1 MTSIPVLQPAF
12 YFFSALLIISSCLV
26 VLLRDLV
33 KSALFLVLCFFAA
46 AVLWM
51 ILQAEF
57 LSLVLIF
64 VYVGAVMTLFLFVVM
79 MLAVDQVK
87 LQRVGF
93 YRFLPVAL
101 FVLIFMLGVMVYALN
116 AHHFLAGST
125 ALTMEPANYD
135 NVGMIGQLLYSDYIY
150 PVEIVAAILLVAM
163 ISAIV
168 LGFFGTK
175 KEARYQKVADQQ
187 QVSKAS
193 RLRIINDKDRA

>member
-1 MTSIPVLQPAF
+1 MTTIPVLQIVF
-12 YFFSALLIISSCLV
+12 YFFSAILIISSSLV

-33 KSALFLVLCFFAA
+33 KSVLFLVLSFFAA

-87 LQRVGF
+87 QKRASY
-93 YRFLPVAL
+93 YRFLPIAL
-101 FVLIFMLGVMVYALN
+101 FILIFVLGIMVYALN
-116 AHHFLAGST
+116 PHHFLSGKAILPMQPEG
-125 ALTMEPANYD
+125 YD
-135 NVGMIGQLLYSDYIY
+135 NVGMIGLLLYSDYIY

-163 ISAIV
+163 VSAIV

-175 KEARYQKVADQQ
+175 KDARYQDMAQQ
-187 QVSKAS
+187 QQASKAN
-193 RLRIINDKDRA
+193 RLRMISDKDRS

>member
-1 MTSIPVLQPAF
+1 MTIPVLQIIF
-12 YFFSALLIISSCLV
+12 YFFSALLVISSCLV
-26 VLLRDLV
+26 VVLRDLV

-87 LQRVGF
+87 MKRASF
-93 YRFLPVAL
+93 YRFLPFAL
-101 FVLIFMLGVMVYALN
+101 LILVLMLAIMVYALN
-116 AHHFLAGST
+116 PYHFLSGSD
-125 ALTMEPANYD
+125 ALPMQAANYD
-135 NVGMIGQLLYSDYIY
+135 NVGMMGELLYSDYIY
-150 PVEIVAAILLVAM
+150 PVEIVSAILLVAM

-175 KEARYQKVADQQ
+175 KNARYQKISDQLQ
-187 QVSKAS
+187 ANKHD
-193 RLRIINDKDRA
+193 RLKVIKDEDRK

>member
-1 MTSIPVLQPAF
+1 MTSIPVLQWAF

-87 LQRVGF
+87 LKRAGF
-93 YRFLPVAL
+93 YRFLPIAL
-101 FVLIFMLGVMVYALN
+101 LVLIFMLGIMVYALN
-116 AHHFLAGST
+116 PHHFLSGQT
-125 ALTMEPANYD
+125 ALTMQPANYD

-163 ISAIV
+163 VSAIV

-175 KEARYQKVADQQ
+175 KDARYQSVAEQQ
-187 QVSKAS
+187 RASKAS
-193 RLRIINDKDRA
+193 RLRIINDKDRL

>member
-1 MTSIPVLQPAF
+1 MTIPVLQIIF
-12 YFFSALLIISSCLV
+12 YFFSALLVIYSCLV
-26 VLLRDLV
+26 VILRDLV

-87 LQRVGF
+87 MKRASF
-93 YRFLPVAL
+93 YRFLPFAL
-101 FVLIFMLGVMVYALN
+101 LILVLMLAIMVYALN
-116 AHHFLAGST
+116 PYDFLSGSD
-125 ALTMEPANYD
+125 ALPMQAANYD
-135 NVGMIGQLLYSDYIY
+135 NVGMMGQLLYSDYIY
-150 PVEIVAAILLVAM
+150 PVEIVSAILLVAM
-163 ISAIV
+163 VSAIV

-175 KEARYQKVADQQ
+175 KNARYQKISDQLQ
-187 QVSKAS
+187 ANKQD
-193 RLRIINDKDRA
+193 RLKVIKDEDRK

>member
-1 MTSIPVLQPAF
+1 MTSIPVLQLAF
-12 YFFSALLIISSCLV
+12 YFFSALLIVSSCLV

-101 FVLIFMLGVMVYALN
+101 LVLIFMLGIMVYALN
-116 AHHFLAGST
+116 AHHFLAGNT

-187 QVSKAS
+187 RVSKAS

>member
-1 MTSIPVLQPAF
+1 MTSIPVLQLAF
-12 YFFSALLIISSCLV
+12 YFFSALLIVSSCLV

-87 LQRVGF
+87 LQRAGF

-101 FVLIFMLGVMVYALN
+101 FVLIFMLGIMVYSLN
-116 AHHFLAGST
+116 THHFLAGNA
-125 ALTMEPANYD
+125 ALTMEPESYD

-187 QVSKAS
+187 RVTKAS
-193 RLRIINDKDRA
+193 RLRIINDKDHT

>member
-1 MTSIPVLQPAF
+1 MTSIPVLQLAF
-12 YFFSALLIISSCLV
+12 YFFSALLIVSSCLV

-87 LQRVGF
+87 LQQAGF

-101 FVLIFMLGVMVYALN
+101 FVLIFMLGIMVYSLN
-116 AHHFLAGST
+116 AHHFLAGNA
-125 ALTMEPANYD
+125 ALTMEPESYD

-187 QVSKAS
+187 RVTKAS
-193 RLRIINDKDRA
+193 RLRIINDKDHT

>member
-1 MTSIPVLQPAF
+1 MTSIPVLQLAF
-12 YFFSALLIISSCLV
+12 YFFSALLIVSSCLV

-87 LQRVGF
+87 LQRAGF

-101 FVLIFMLGVMVYALN
+101 FVLIFMLGIMVYSLN
-116 AHHFLAGST
+116 AHHFLAGNA
-125 ALTMEPANYD
+125 ALTMEPESYD

-187 QVSKAS
+187 RVTKAS
-193 RLRIINDKDRA
+193 RLRIINDKDHT

>member
-1 MTSIPVLQPAF
+1 MTIPVLQIIF
-12 YFFSALLIISSCLV
+12 YFFSALLVISSCLV
-26 VLLRDLV
+26 VILRDLV

-87 LQRVGF
+87 MKRASF
-93 YRFLPVAL
+93 YRFLPFAML
-101 FVLIFMLGVMVYALN
+101 ILVLMLAIMVYALN
-116 AHHFLAGST
+116 PHHFLSGNT
-125 ALTMEPANYD
+125 ALPMQAANYD
-135 NVGMIGQLLYSDYIY
+135 NVEMMGELLYSDYIY
-150 PVEIVAAILLVAM
+150 PVEIVSAILLVAM

-175 KEARYQKVADQQ
+175 KNARYQKISDQLQ
-187 QVSKAS
+187 ANKQD
-193 RLRIINDKDRA
+193 RLKVIKDEDRK

>member
-1 MTSIPVLQPAF
+1 MTSIPVLQLAF
-12 YFFSALLIISSCLV
+12 YFFSALLIVSSCLV

-101 FVLIFMLGVMVYALN
+101 IVLICMLGIMVYALN
-116 AHHFLAGST
+116 AHHFLAGNT
-125 ALTMEPANYD
+125 ALTMEPESYD

-187 QVSKAS
+187 RVSKAS
-193 RLRIINDKDRA
+193 RLRIINDKDRT